1 MELVYLWIEDF
12 RNIQKQ
18 GFNFNPE
25 LVFTTIPSSENIKNE
40 IKYTI
45 KIDYNNDYVNLFDGN
60 IINVTGVIGKNGSG
74 KSSLLHCL
82 KMMCGKLS
90 TLTSPLIFSLL
101 DREAK
106 TIKTYYY
113 KEGGVEEMSSLSVE
127 LEVAKEVKE
136 RYKIAKPKPYT
147 VLRMQFDNSSGI
159 KGLDFEFEDIACCFF
174 SNAFD
179 SHPEQIYSKI
189 YNVSTN
195 NRVEDF
201 LRKYIEK
208 IEKEAKKNKKNDL
221 PKLVLYPSHI
231 AEYHKTEKRT
241 LLEFISYANTRKTG
255 KLPDLPSSLIVQFNF
270 DDYEHLKSENSLLYS
285 KETINEIQKLAV
297 QLISKSKDKR
307 NNFLNITV
315 LCSFYYAL
323 RWDLFQ
329 PNRVSMDRVKRGIN
343 ELLNNPNALFDNIRK
358 LLSPLIITDGSNQN
372 AKTINE
378 FLGKRFSDAVRKME
392 FSDTEMVSDDKTH
405 YRLKADINLWT
416 VLNLIHELKYVMDST
431 FIDYSW
437 GSGISTGEEA
447 FLSHFARLNDLK
459 GDLYHKTI
467 WLLVDEGDLYFHPQ
481 WQKEYF
487 NNLLTYVKFIFPRNK
502 VQIIISTHSP
512 FIASD
517 LPKQNLIFLKKNEK
531 GGCEV
536 ANREMKKETFGNNIH
551 ELYADSFFLTDAL
564 IGDFAKTKINDI
576 ITMLQD
582 KKALKNPNSIRQL
595 INIIGE
601 PIIKTKLLEML
612 AEKLGENVELTRLKS
627 QQEYIAQRLKEIEK
641 E

>member
-1 MELVYLWIEDF
+1 MELVHLWIEDF
-12 RNIQKQ
+12 RNIRKQ

-25 LVFTTIPSSENIKNE
+25 LVFTIIPSSEKVKKGIN
-40 IKYTI
+40 YVV
-45 KIDYNNDYVNLFDGN
+45 KIDYNINYVNLFDGN
-60 IINVTGVIGKNGSG
+60 VINVTGIIGKNGSG
-74 KSSLLHCL
+74 KSTLLHCL

-101 DREAK
+101 DRRSK

-113 KEGGVEEMSSLSVE
+113 KNGGIEEMNPLSVTI
-127 LEVAKEVKE
+127 EVTKEAKGK
-136 RYKIAKPKPYT
+136 YKIAKPKPYT
-147 VLRMQFDNSSGI
+147 VERMPFDNSSGI
-159 KGLDFEFEDIACCFF
+159 KGLDFEFKDIACCFF

-179 SHPEQIYSKI
+179 SHPEQIYSNI

-195 NRVEDF
+195 NRVEEF
-201 LRKYIEK
+201 LRKYVDK
-208 IEKEAKKNKKNDL
+208 IENEANKKKKNEI

-231 AEYHKTEKRT
+231 AEYHKKEKRT

-255 KLPDLPSSLIVQFNF
+255 KLPDLPSSLTIQFNF
-270 DDYEHLKSENSLLYS
+270 DDYQYLKSENSFLYKS
-285 KETINEIQKLAV
+285 DTIDEIQKLAV
-297 QLISKSKDKR
+297 QLITKSKDKR

-329 PNRVSMDRVKRGIN
+329 PNRVSMNNVQKGIDR
-343 ELLNNPNALFDNIRK
+343 LLENPAALFENIRK
-358 LLSPLIITDGSNQN
+358 LLSPLIITDQSNQN

-378 FLGKRFSDAVRKME
+378 FLGKKFSEAVRKME
-392 FSDTEMVSDDKTH
+392 FSDTDIVSNDKTH
-405 YRLKADINLWT
+405 YRFKADINLWT

-447 FLSHFARLNDLK
+447 FLSHFARLNELK

-517 LPKQNLIFLKKNEK
+517 LPKQNLIFLKKNSV
-531 GGCEV
+531 GDCEV
-536 ANREMKKETFGNNIH
+536 ANREMRKETFGNNIH
-551 ELYADSFFLTDAL
+551 ELYADSFFLADAL
-564 IGDFAKTKINDI
+564 IGDFAKTRINDI
-576 ITMLQD
+576 ITILQS
-582 KKALKNPNSIRQL
+582 KKTLKNPESIRQI

-601 PIIKTKLLEML
+601 PIIRTKLLEML
-612 AEKLGENVELTRLKS
+612 AEKLGENVELTRLKA
-627 QQEYIAQRLKEIEK
+627 QQEYIAQRLKEIVK
-641 E
+641 

>member
-1 MELVYLWIEDF
+1 MELLYLWIEDF
-12 RNIQKQ
+12 RNIRKQ

-25 LVFTTIPSSENIKNE
+25 FVFTTTPISEKSTKE
-40 IKYTI
+40 IVYKI
-45 KIDYNNDYVNLFDGN
+45 KIDYNANYVNLFDSN

-90 TLTSPLIFSLL
+90 TLTSPLIFALL
-101 DREAK
+101 DRESK

-113 KEGGVEEMSSLSVE
+113 KEGGVEEMSSLSIS
-127 LEVAKEVKE
+127 LDTTKEVRDKF
-136 RYKIAKPKPYT
+136 KITKPKPYSIS
-147 VLRMQFDNSSGI
+147 RMQFNNGSGI

-189 YNVSTN
+189 HNVSTN
-195 NRVEDF
+195 YRVETF
-201 LRKYIEK
+201 FKKYIEK
-208 IEKEAKKNKKNDL
+208 IEKEAKKTKKKEI

-231 AEYHKTEKRT
+231 AEYHKSEQRT

-255 KLPDLPSSLIVQFNF
+255 KLPDLPTSLIVQFNF
-270 DDYEHLKSENSLLYS
+270 EDYEYLINENSFLYK
-285 KETINEIQKLAV
+285 KEAIVKIQELAV

-307 NNFLNITV
+307 NNFLNIVV

-329 PNRVSMDRVKRGIN
+329 PSRVSMDDVKIGIDN
-343 ELLNNPNALFDNIRK
+343 LLKNPKTLFGNIRE
-358 LLSPLIITDGSNQN
+358 LLSPLKITDGSNQN

-378 FLGKRFSDAVRKME
+378 FLGKKFTDSVQKIQ

-405 YRLKADINLWT
+405 YRLKADNNLWT
-416 VLNLIHELKYVMDST
+416 VLNLIHDLKYVMDST

-437 GSGISTGEEA
+437 GTGISTGEEA
-447 FLSHFARLNDLK
+447 FLSHFARLNEVK
-459 GDLYHKTI
+459 EDLYHKTI

-487 NNLLTYVKFIFPRNK
+487 NNLITYVKFLFPRNK

-517 LPKQNLIFLKKNEK
+517 LPKQNLIFLKKNVN

-536 ANREMKKETFGNNIH
+536 ANSETQKETFGNNIH
-551 ELYADSFFLTDAL
+551 ELYADSFYLTDAL
-564 IGDFAKTKINDI
+564 IGEFAKNKINDV
-576 ITMLQD
+576 ITILQN
-582 KKALKNPNSIRQL
+582 KKALRNPESIRQL

-612 AEKLGENVELTRLKS
+612 AERLGENVELTRLKA
-627 QQEYIAQRLKEIEK
+627 QQEYITQRLKEIQK
-641 E
+641 